1 MQECDTLIMAGTSFP
16 YMEFYPKQSVRT
28 VQMDIDSTR
37 IGLRHSVEVG
47 LSGDCREILRALL
60 KLLEQKKDKSF
71 LEESQQRMKKWNELL
86 FSQGTRMDKPL
97 KPQVLV
103 YKLSSLIDSD
113 CIICTDTGTVTIWAA
128 RHIQIRE
135 NMQFSASGTLASM
148 ANGLPY
154 AVGAAMANPGRQVIC
169 LCGDGG
175 FSMLMCELATIAKY
189 KLPVKVII
197 FKNNALGMIKWEQ
210 IAMEGNPEYGVDL
223 HPIDFAMFARSCGV
237 AGFSLDD
244 PAKVGVVIRK
254 AFDTPGP
261 AVIEALIDPNEAPM
275 PGHIS
280 SAQAW
285 NFAESMMRGEKDRW
299 DIIKTVVENRIRR
312 I

>member
-1 MQECDTLIMAGTSFP
+1 
-16 YMEFYPKQSVRT
+16 
-28 VQMDIDSTR
+28 
-37 IGLRHSVEVG
+37 
-47 LSGDCREILRALL
+47 
-60 KLLEQKKDKSF
+60 
-71 LEESQQRMKKWNELL
+71 
-86 FSQGTRMDKPL
+86 
-97 KPQVLV
+97 
-103 YKLSSLIDSD
+103 
-113 CIICTDTGTVTIWAA
+113 
-128 RHIQIRE
+128 
-135 NMQFSASGTLASM
+135 
-148 ANGLPY
+148 
-154 AVGAAMANPGRQVIC
+154 
-169 LCGDGG
+169 
-175 FSMLMCELATIAKY
+175 
-189 KLPVKVII
+189 
-197 FKNNALGMIKWEQ
+197 
-210 IAMEGNPEYGVDL
+210 MEGNPEYGVDL